1 MMELRTVLRR
11 DTEIKERN
19 QGMLSIGVN
28 GGVYSGLII
37 IGINGKEQSG
47 LINIGINGGEHSW
60 QIPLSPP
67 PAKLVTSEDKRL
79 KEFSFSQK

>member
-19 QGMLSIGVN
+19 QGMMSIGVN

-37 IGINGKEQSG
+37 IGINEKEQSG
-47 LINIGINGGEHSW
+47 LINIGINGKEHSW
-60 QIPLSPP
+60 QIPSP

-79 KEFSFSQK
+79 TEFSFSQK